1 MTILPT
7 PRGFFSLRWGW
18 GGGETGMA
26 TLNGLEEQGVPRED
40 VRPSFRSKT
49 ARHWLLDKAGVS
61 SKDICH
67 RGLRRRGCK
76 MPPALRAFRLSF
88 SAGCFHQETLFTHS
102 DFMYSKS
109 ATANGT
115 CDPVIDWIK
124 TGLWSLCHLNLL
136 NYIIARRLWISYTQE
151 PWFVSAVSIFFFSF
165 YCYRRAKIYRR
176 LSEHLIMMNERT
188 RGEERT
194 TRRSRETENKETER
208 RMKRD
213 RERERRSAGD
223 ARRGLA
229 HPAEKPSFW

>member
-1 MTILPT
+1 
-7 PRGFFSLRWGW
+7 
-18 GGGETGMA
+18 
-26 TLNGLEEQGVPRED
+26 
-40 VRPSFRSKT
+40 
-49 ARHWLLDKAGVS
+49 
-61 SKDICH
+61 
-67 RGLRRRGCK
+67 

-102 DFMYSKS
+102 DFMHSKS

-115 CDPVIDWIK
+115 SDLVIDWIK
-124 TGLWSLCHLNLL
+124 TGLWRLCHLNLL
-136 NYIIARRLWISYTQE
+136 NYIIGRRLWISYTQE

-188 RGEERT
+188 RGEERM

-213 RERERRSAGD
+213 REREAISRRCE
-223 ARRGLA
+223 ARIGPSRGEAVFLINSLA
-229 HPAEKPSFW
+229 VFSSSENFDWV